1 MDCSRGYDTEK
12 KEWDRE
18 GGRRQHE
25 LFIPNGSKIL
35 VGSYTHLRREKLEG
49 YISDFNNMVK
59 DFWATMGDIGIEVLP
74 IVLVDF
80 PGIDSLGGGG
90 SCWLV
95 SGIGYSG
102 WGSRWRGRC

>member
-1 MDCSRGYDTEK
+1 
-12 KEWDRE
+12 
-18 GGRRQHE
+18 
-25 LFIPNGSKIL
+25 
-35 VGSYTHLRREKLEG
+35 
-49 YISDFNNMVK
+49 MVK

-102 WGSRWRGRC
+102 WGSRWRGSR